1 MTTAPTP
8 ATMTARSPEDLLA
21 VAPILLGFWPEES
34 TVMLTF
40 GAQRPFHA
48 RVDLPPL
55 DQQDA
60 RVRRTLRDLLVDPA
74 HRNGARGVV
83 LIHYTADRA
92 AAAAVHR
99 VLERGLRRCG
109 IEIHVALVADGRHYR
124 DITGRPDGT
133 PSIPYDVSSHPFV
146 LEALVDGRITHDSR
160 GAMVASLEAVP
171 DQVERVERAIGAS
184 GLPDSGVPASGRAVR
199 AHGQWV
205 ADTLAEALRTGQELT
220 DDATARL
227 VWVMQ
232 ASRVR
237 DAAWS
242 LITRS
247 SAADHVRLWTA
258 VLRRTPEALAAEPAA
273 LLGWAAWQSGDG
285 ALAWAAVDRCRRV
298 APEHALAESLASMLQ
313 HAVAPELWREC
324 WTGDIPADMDW
335 TLGLPPLSP

>member
-1 MTTAPTP
+1 MTTTPTP
-8 ATMTARSPEDLLA
+8 TMKARSPEDLLA
-21 VAPILLGFWPEES
+21 LVPVLLGFWPEES
-34 TVMLTF
+34 IVMLTF
-40 GAQRPFHA
+40 GARRPFHA

-60 RVRRTLRDLLVDPA
+60 GVRRALRDLLVDPA

-92 AAAAVHR
+92 AATAVHR
-99 VLERGLRRCG
+99 GLERGLWRCG
-109 IEIHVALVADGRHYR
+109 IEVPVSLVADGRTYS
-124 DITGRPDGT
+124 DITVQLHGS
-133 PSIPYDVSSHPFV
+133 PSIPYDVSSHPFL
-146 LEALVDGRITHDSR
+146 LEALVSGRIAHDTR

-171 DQVERVERAIGAS
+171 DRVDRVERAIRAG

-205 ADTLAEALRTGQELT
+205 LDTLADALRTGEELT

-242 LITRS
+242 LISRA

-258 VLRRTPEALAAEPAA
+258 VLRRTPEALAAEPAF
-273 LLGWAAWQSGDG
+273 LLGWAAWQAGDG

-298 APEHALAESLASMLQ
+298 APEHALADHLGSMLQ
-313 HAVAPELWREC
+313 NAVAPELWRDSWPC
-324 WTGDIPADMDW
+324 DVPGDMGW